1 MTIITDSEIEGYY
14 KRYKA
19 NKRKL
24 EIICNPKITTKLT
37 FLPMF
42 HSGESKTETVATS
55 KVDLERE
62 INIVE
67 MCNCKEVM
75 KPIEMDWISWRYF
88 EDKDWEDITGILHE
102 SISTLKRIRKDVIR
116 KTKEMIMLSKE
127 KASQG

>member
-1 MTIITDSEIEGYY
+1 MKHITDNEIEGYY

-24 EIICNPKITTKLT
+24 ETISNPKITTKLT

-62 INIVE
+62 ISIVE

-75 KPIEMDWISWRYF
+75 KPIELEIITWRYF
-88 EDKDWEDITGILHE
+88 ENKDWEDISSILYK
-102 SISTLKRIRKDVIR
+102 SVSTLKRIRVDIIN
-116 KTKEMIMLSKE
+116 KTREMITLAQNKVNHL
-127 KASQG
+127 